1 MPESN
6 PKASAIIAT
15 EQIALAVKAV
25 EGASCAVVDLVP
37 DVAFDKVN
45 GLEIYVLPDGAV
57 RNITT
62 RAVTD
67 STLRVGVA
75 ILKKC
80 KNKSEIPA
88 LLLLEETI
96 AKALERK
103 RLTGSGVVVRV
114 ETDPLYSPDLFVQ
127 RRLFFALLIVSV
139 KGGDE

>member
-37 DVAFDKVN
+37 DVEFSKIT
-45 GLEIYVLPDGAV
+45 GLEIYVMPDGIV
-57 RNITT
+57 REMAT
-62 RAVTD
+62 RAITD
-67 STLRVGVA
+67 NNIRVGVA
-75 ILKKC
+75 ILKKL

-88 LLLLEETI
+88 LLLLEEQI
-96 AKALERK
+96 ATAIERK

-114 ETDPLYSPDLFVQ
+114 ESDPLYHPDLFKQ
-127 RRLFFALLIVSV
+127 LRIFFALLIFTV
-139 KGGDE
+139 KGGAE